1 MVKNNRKL
9 KRIANDSCF
18 NMNQQ
23 GRIPAIDRPA
33 LIGRRIEHQK
43 NQSETDEKVKRGLA
57 SKQSAHCSRCKCLKE
72 VTRHIET
79 R

>member
-1 MVKNNRKL
+1 
-9 KRIANDSCF
+9 
-18 NMNQQ
+18 MNQQ

-43 NQSETDEKVKRGLA
+43 IEAKRMKKVKRGLA
-57 SKQSAHCSRCKCLKE
+57 SKQSAHCSICKCLKE
-72 VTRHIET
+72 VTHHIDP